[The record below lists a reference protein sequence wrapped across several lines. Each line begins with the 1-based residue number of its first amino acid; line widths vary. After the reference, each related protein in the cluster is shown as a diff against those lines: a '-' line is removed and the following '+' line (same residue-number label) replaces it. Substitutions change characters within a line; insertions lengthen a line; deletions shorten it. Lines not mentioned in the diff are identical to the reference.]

1 MPRGS
6 DSAPPRTETPASL
19 RDMVARARQLAAGM
33 LDQQT
38 ITALTEFVAELEA
51 RAAALET
58 ARKPSVIT
66 TRRPRIGPTPTSV
79 NADPSGR
86 LLYRQR
92 PTSWN

>member
-6 DSAPPRTETPASL
+6 DPAPLRTETPASL
-19 RDMVARARQLAAGM
+19 RDMVARARRLAAGM

-58 ARKPSVIT
+58 APETISHHDAAAAHRS
-66 TRRPRIGPTPTSV
+66 
-79 NADPSGR
+79 DPDLG
-86 LLYRQR
+86 QR
-92 PTSWN
+92 